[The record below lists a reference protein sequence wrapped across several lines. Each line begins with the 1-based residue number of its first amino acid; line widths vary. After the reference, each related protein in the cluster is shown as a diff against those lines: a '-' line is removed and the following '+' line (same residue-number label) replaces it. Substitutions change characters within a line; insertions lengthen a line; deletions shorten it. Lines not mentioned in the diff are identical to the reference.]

1 MIKIS
6 VNNEEQQIEENANI
20 FLLLSANQITEFKGL
35 AVAINYQVIPK
46 SDWEQQL
53 LKQGDKITI
62 ISATA
67 GG

>member
-1 MIKIS
+1 MINVI
-6 VNNEEQQIEENANI
+6 VNNEEQQIEQNANI
-20 FLLLSANQITEFKGL
+20 ISLLSSNEITEFAGL
-35 AVAINYQVIPK
+35 AVAVNQNVITK
-46 SDWEQQL
+46 SNWEQHQ